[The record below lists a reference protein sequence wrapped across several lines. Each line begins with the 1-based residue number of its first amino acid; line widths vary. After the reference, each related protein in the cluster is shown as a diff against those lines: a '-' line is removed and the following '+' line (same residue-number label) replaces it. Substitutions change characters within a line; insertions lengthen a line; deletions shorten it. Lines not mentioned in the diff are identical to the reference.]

1 MMTSKRLS
9 LFEKRGW
16 KNYLIMIRKNET
28 IRQKLFDGDEQECL
42 KEIFEIENQK
52 IRLIDFYNSP
62 LRDLK
67 KELAGEIFNT
77 TTKEN
82 EFKVKNSFIEKY
94 TSEEGLEVHYLIKDD
109 ILYLF
114 SYGEFQP
121 GKYMLFL
128 ESIYYYSF

>member
-28 IRQKLFDGDEQECL
+28 IRQKLFDGDEQKCL

-52 IRLIDFYNSP
+52 IKLIDFYNSP

-67 KELAGEIFNT
+67 KEIDDESFDTIIRESEFN
-77 TTKEN
+77 
-82 EFKVKNSFIEKY
+82 VRNSFIEKY
-94 TSEEGLEVHYLIKDD
+94 VFEERLEIYYLKKDD
-109 ILYLF
+109 IIYLF

-121 GKYMLFL
+121 GRYILFF
-128 ESIYYYSF
+128 EGIYHYNL